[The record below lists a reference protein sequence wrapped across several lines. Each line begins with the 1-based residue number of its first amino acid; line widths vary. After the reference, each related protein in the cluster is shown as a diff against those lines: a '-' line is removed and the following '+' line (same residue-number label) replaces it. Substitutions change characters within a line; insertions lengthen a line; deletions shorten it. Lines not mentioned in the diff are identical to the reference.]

1 MPQVQP
7 ATPSKTP
14 TRPPEQP
21 LTPEQRH
28 RRRVMSA
35 LRAFCESLSKLAER
49 LTFRFRSTEAAQ
61 AIREYVEQ
69 IGEIRT
75 PAEAR
80 DILGE
85 ILESPRGAIKPPQLD
100 QSIRAALQALFNA
113 MDIGA
118 GIQWPRE
125 LMTLQS
131 ILAAMADPYAAA
143 RLDLCT
149 LQLASGASAIY
160 VELGPDVA
168 IPRPQPQSPAAN
180 HSNSVGVTPSP
191 ATSRSVTASRSRNV
205 PVKIGSQSTIACAA
219 T

>member
-1 MPQVQP
+1 M
-7 ATPSKTP
+7 
-14 TRPPEQP
+14 
-21 LTPEQRH
+21 L
-28 RRRVMSA
+28 A
-35 LRAFCESLSKLAER
+35 LRAFAENLSKLADR

-100 QSIRAALQALFNA
+100 QSIRAGLQALFNA
-113 MDIGA
+113 MDRGA
-118 GIQWPRE
+118 GMEWPRE
-125 LMTLQS
+125 LMALS
-131 ILAAMADPYAAA
+131 AVMAAMNDPYAAA

-149 LQLASGASAIY
+149 LQLASGATAMYI
-160 VELGPDVA
+160 ELGPDVA
-168 IPRPQPQSPAAN
+168 IPRVQSPAAN

-205 PVKIGSQSTIACAA
+205 AVKTGSQSTMAVAA

>member
-1 MPQVQP
+1 MPQVQT
-7 ATPSKTP
+7 AIPSKTP
-14 TRPPEQP
+14 TRPPEAP

-28 RRRVMSA
+28 RRRVMHA
-35 LRAFCESLSKLAER
+35 LRAFAESLSKLAER

-113 MDIGA
+113 MDA
-118 GIQWPRE
+118 GNGMQWPRE
-125 LMTLQS
+125 LMTL
-131 ILAAMADPYAAA
+131 AAVMGAMNDPYAAA

-168 IPRPQPQSPAAN
+168 IPRPQSPAAN

-205 PVKIGSQSTIACAA
+205 PLKIGSQSTMASAA